1 VRQRDAAGELR
12 RENATATLYPVDIGS
27 VVSAGTGL
35 ASNLT
40 ASARAAL
47 ERLRLVGTIEG
58 VSFLVLLC
66 VAMPLKYAA
75 GMPMAV
81 KVVGWAHGVLF
92 ILFVASLW
100 AARKEARLPAR
111 LSAMVFLAALLPFGP
126 FVIDR
131 RLEQFVKAPPAR

>member
-1 VRQRDAAGELR
+1 M
-12 RENATATLYPVDIGS
+12 
-27 VVSAGTGL
+27 SAGTGL

-47 ERLRLVGTIEG
+47 ERLRLIGKIEG

-66 VAMPLKYAA
+66 IAMPLKYAA

-100 AARKEARLPAR
+100 AARKEAKLPLR
-111 LSAMVFLAALLPFGP
+111 LSAMVFVAALLPFGP

-131 RLEQFVKAPPAR
+131 RLEQFAR

>member
-1 VRQRDAAGELR
+1 M
-12 RENATATLYPVDIGS
+12 
-27 VVSAGTGL
+27 SAGTSV

-47 ERLRLVGTIEG
+47 ERLRLVGKIEG

-66 VAMPLKYAA
+66 IAMPLKYAA

-92 ILFVASLW
+92 ILFVTSLW
-100 AARKEARLPAR
+100 AARKEARLPLR
-111 LSAMVFLAALLPFGP
+111 LSAMVFVAALLPFGP

-131 RLEQFVKAPPAR
+131 RLEQLAR